1 MRLHI
6 SHTTSYTYRD
16 PVVLLPHRMMLSPR
30 ASPVLSPV
38 FAELRCTPAA
48 ELAWT
53 QDVFG
58 NLIAT
63 ATFSHFATRLE
74 IRSLLVVEQ
83 TADAWPVF
91 NIAPHAHSYPFR
103 YSERERSDLGGLL
116 APVHPDP
123 GGRLATW
130 ARALVRS
137 EPTDTLALLQD
148 VSAASQNGIA
158 YVARESEG
166 TQLPGITL
174 DLGSGSCR
182 DIAMLFIEAVRHLG
196 FAARAVSGYVFDPPA
211 DVPGEQ
217 GRQHDATHAWA
228 EVYLP
233 GAGWIAFDPTNGRM
247 GEANLVPIAVGRDI
261 TRLTPVEGHYLGSAA
276 AFLGMTVDVTVS
288 ADGRQAAAIKPEG
301 AAWNPDLSLP
311 TA

>member
-16 PVVLLPHRMMLSPR
+16 PVVLLPHRVMLSPR
-30 ASPVLSPV
+30 ASPVLNPIV
-38 FAELRCTPAA
+38 TQLHCTPAA

-63 ATFSHFATRLE
+63 ASFSHLATRLE
-74 IRSLLVVEQ
+74 IHSLLVVEQ
-83 TADAWPVF
+83 TADAWPIF

-103 YSERERSDLGGLL
+103 YSEEERSDLGGLL

-123 GGRLATW
+123 GGRLAIW

-137 EPTDTLALLQD
+137 DPTDTLALLQD
-148 VSAASQNGIA
+148 VSAASRNGVA
-158 YVARESEG
+158 YAARESEG
-166 TQLPGITL
+166 TQLPGATL

-196 FAARAVSGYVFDPPA
+196 FAARAVSGYIFDPLT
-211 DVPGEQ
+211 DDPGGGE
-217 GRQHDATHAWA
+217 RQHGATHAWA

-233 GAGWIAFDPTNGRM
+233 CAGWIAFDPTNGRM
-247 GEANLVPIAVGRDI
+247 GEANLVPTAVGRDI
-261 TRLTPVEGHYLGSAA
+261 ARLRPVEGHYLGPAA
-276 AFLGMTVDVTVS
+276 AFLGMTVEVMVS
-288 ADGRQAAAIKPEG
+288 ADPLQSTASNPGG
-301 AAWNPDLSLP
+301 A
-311 TA
+311 

>member
-58 NLIAT
+58 NPIAT
-63 ATFSHFATRLE
+63 ASFSHLARRLE

-137 EPTDTLALLQD
+137 KPTDTLALLQD
-148 VSAASQNGIA
+148 VSAASRNGIA

-182 DIAMLFIEAVRHLG
+182 DVAMLFIEAVRHLG
-196 FAARAVSGYVFDPPA
+196 FAARAVSGYAFDPQTDGSGGP
-211 DVPGEQ
+211 EH
-217 GRQHDATHAWA
+217 QHGATHAWA

-233 GAGWIAFDPTNGRM
+233 CAGWIAFDPTNGRM
-247 GEANLVPIAVGRDI
+247 GEANLVSIAVGRDI
-261 TRLTPVEGHYLGSAA
+261 AQLTPVEGHYLGPAA
-276 AFLGMTVDVTVS
+276 AFLGMTVEVMVS
-288 ADGRQAAAIKPEG
+288 ADPLQ
-301 AAWNPDLSLP
+301 
-311 TA
+311 TTC

>member
-30 ASPVLSPV
+30 ASPVLSPI

-196 FAARAVSGYVFDPPA
+196 FAARAVSGYAFDPRA
-211 DVPGEQ
+211 DGSGGPE
-217 GRQHDATHAWA
+217 RQHDATHAWA

-233 GAGWIAFDPTNGRM
+233 CAGWIAFDPTNRRM
-247 GEANLVPIAVGRDI
+247 GEANLVPVAVGRDMA
-261 TRLTPVEGHYLGSAA
+261 RLSPVEGHYLGPAA
-276 AFLGMTVDVTVS
+276 AFLGMTVEVMEPGQSGVVLAT
-288 ADGRQAAAIKPEG
+288 QAVR
-301 AAWNPDLSLP
+301 
-311 TA
+311 